1 MNAMDQQWLYLTLD
15 KAVQKYL
22 QSDMKQS
29 IATGKQFLLDPC
41 RVNKKDDK

>member
-22 QSDMKQS
+22 QSDTKQS
-29 IATGKQFLLDPC
+29 IATGKWQFLLDP
-41 RVNKKDDK
+41 

>member
-22 QSDMKQS
+22 QSDTKQRIS
-29 IATGKQFLLDPC
+29 IMY
-41 RVNKKDDK
+41 